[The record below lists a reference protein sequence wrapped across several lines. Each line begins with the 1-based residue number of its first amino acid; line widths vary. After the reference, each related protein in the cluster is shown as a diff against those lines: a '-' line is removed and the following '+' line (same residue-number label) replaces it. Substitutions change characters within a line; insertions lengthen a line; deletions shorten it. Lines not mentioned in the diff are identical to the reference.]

1 MSVDDETSRK
11 PEWAPED
18 ADDAFA
24 TRVVPGVAGKHDG
37 MVAGQPTREPATGR
51 PSRRPMTEDDYVAG
65 VAAGDRAALARAI
78 TLIESNA
85 PAHFELAQAVL
96 RRLLPRS
103 GRAIRIGVTG
113 VPGAGK
119 STLIE
124 ALGLSLVGRGHK
136 VAVLA
141 VDPTSSLT
149 HGSILGDKTRMER
162 LSREADAFIRPSPA
176 GGVLGGVARKT
187 RETMLVCEAAG
198 FDVILVETVGT
209 GQSEIT
215 VRSMVDFFLLV
226 LIAGAGDE
234 LQGIKKGVV
243 EMADT
248 IVINKA
254 DGENKA
260 RAEAARAEYNRALH
274 YLAPITEGRHARA
287 YTCSAVTGE
296 GIDNLWEVITRFR
309 ELGMQTGSF
318 ETRRREQARDWLHA
332 IIDEQLR
339 IYFYRNPVVR
349 GMLADVE
356 EAVMDGDL
364 PATAAARQLLALLD
378 AGRASG

>member
-1 MSVDDETSRK
+1 MTDDQTPRR
-11 PEWAPED
+11 PEWAPDD
-18 ADDAFA
+18 AGDAFA
-24 TRVVPGVAGKHDG
+24 SRVVPGAGRD
-37 MVAGQPTREPATGR
+37 PERSDRPA
-51 PSRRPMTEDDYVAG
+51 PPASRRALTEDDYVAG
-65 VAAGDRAALARAI
+65 ALAGDRVVLARAI

-96 RRLLPRS
+96 RRLLPHS

-124 ALGLSLVGRGHK
+124 ALGVMLVERGHK

-162 LSREADAFIRPSPA
+162 LARRPEAFIRPSPA

-209 GQSEIT
+209 GQSEVT

-234 LQGIKKGVV
+234 LQGIKRGIV
-243 EMADT
+243 EMADA
-248 IVINKA
+248 IAINKA
-254 DGENKA
+254 DGENKP

-274 YLAPITEGRHARA
+274 YLTPAVEGWHVRA
-287 YTCSAVTGE
+287 YTCSAATGE
-296 GIDNLWEVITRFR
+296 GIENLWNVVGRYR
-309 ELGMQTGSF
+309 ERAAETGAF
-318 ETRRREQARDWLHA
+318 EARRREQARDWLHA
-332 IIDEQLR
+332 LIDEQLR
-339 IYFYRNPVVR
+339 AFFYNNPTVR
-349 GMLADVE
+349 DALATVE
-356 EAVMDGDL
+356 TAVMAGEL

-378 AGRASG
+378 RGDSPA